1 MKKNLSILL
10 LLLINTIIF
19 ADNVKQGLGIS
30 ALHMTMED
38 FDTSDGLDYG
48 NASKIE
54 VKYISDGVPQINAS
68 KHINDIKERDL
79 VELNIDLGQ
88 RGVAGD
94 DSWGAQPQEKYKI
107 KGNVAQGYSYF
118 LIPFEKGT
126 KESMLELSKE
136 YANSKVKTATK

>member
-1 MKKNLSILL
+1 MKNNFD
-10 LLLINTIIF
+10 INTIVRE
-19 ADNVKQGLGIS
+19 NVKVLKPYSS
-30 ALHMTMED
+30 ARDEFED
-38 FDTSDGLDYG
+38 FDTADGLNYG
-48 NASKIE
+48 KASKIE
-54 VKYISDGVPQINAS
+54 AKYISDGVPQINAS
-68 KHINDIKERDL
+68 KHINDRKEREL